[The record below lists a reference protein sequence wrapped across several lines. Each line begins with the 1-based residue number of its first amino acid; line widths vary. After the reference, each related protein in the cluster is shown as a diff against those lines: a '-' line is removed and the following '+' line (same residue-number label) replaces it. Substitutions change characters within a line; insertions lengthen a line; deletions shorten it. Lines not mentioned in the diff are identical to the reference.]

1 MAYDLELSHVS
12 KVFDNGT
19 VAVDD
24 FNLQVDKGEFIAL
37 LGPSGCGK
45 ITTLRMIGGFE
56 DLTKGTIA
64 IRGRVV
70 NDLSPEQ
77 RPTSMIFQSYA
88 LFPHMNVRENI
99 EYGLRVK
106 KVPSKERHAR
116 ADDIME
122 KLDLTGIADG
132 AFEGL
137 SGGQR
142 QRVALA
148 RGLVVEPDIL
158 LLDEPLGALDADL
171 RKRIQTELRYLQ
183 KQLGITFVFVTHA
196 QSEALAMAD
205 RVVVMNNGRVEQIAE
220 PEILYTRP
228 RTAFVARFIGRN
240 SIIEGTL
247 DSRDGAVATV
257 DTEFGKLRGH
267 LLDDGVVQGASVD
280 LVIPSEI
287 MELYPEASYQDEA
300 ILKQYSGNC
309 LLGSVRAETVVGSLV
324 VYEVEICDTMT
335 VELES
340 HVDKYGR
347 SYPAGTPVCVS
358 WMPADG
364 HIVAT

>member
-1 MAYDLELSHVS
+1 MAYDLELSHVA
-12 KVFDNGT
+12 KVFENGT

-45 ITTLRMIGGFE
+45 TTTLRMIGGFE
-56 DLTKGTIA
+56 DPTGGTIA

-70 NDLSPEQ
+70 NDLPPER

-88 LFPHMNVRENI
+88 LFPHMNVRQNI
-99 EYGLRVK
+99 EYGLVVK
-106 KVPSKERHAR
+106 KVPQKERRAR

-132 AFEGL
+132 AFDGL

-183 KQLGITFVFVTHA
+183 KSLGITFVFVTHA

-205 RVVVMNNGRVEQIAE
+205 RIVVMNNGRIEQVAE
-220 PEILYTRP
+220 PEVLYTRP
-228 RTAFVARFIGRN
+228 RTGFVARFIGRN
-240 SIIEGTL
+240 SIIVGTITA
-247 DSRDGAVATV
+247 RDGDIATLH
-257 DTEFGKLRGH
+257 TEFGPLRGR
-267 LLDDGVVQGASVD
+267 LVEEDLPVGSSVD
-280 LVIPSEI
+280 FVIPSEV
-287 MELYPEASYQDEA
+287 MELYPEASAQDPA
-300 ILKQYSGNC
+300 VRDMYGGNV
-309 LLGSVRAETVVGSLV
+309 LLGKIRAETVVGSLV
-324 VYEVEICDTMT
+324 VYEVDICETIT

-347 SYPAGTPVCVS
+347 AFAAGTPVCVTWLPS
-358 WMPADG
+358 DG
-364 HIVAT
+364 HVVSA